1 MPMYDLKPLDEQ
13 VIVITGAS
21 SGIGLATARA
31 AAREGARVVLSARNG
46 AALAEAEAGIRGAG
60 GEAIHV
66 VADVA
71 NRADVERIARTAV
84 ERFGGF
90 DTWVNDA
97 GVSIWGRLED
107 VSDEDNRRLFDTN
120 FWGLVNGSL
129 VAARHLETKG
139 GAIINLGSVA
149 SDVALPLQGMYCASK
164 HAVKG
169 FTDVLR
175 MELEEKGAPVSV
187 TLIKPGAI
195 DTPFPHHA
203 RNYTDREPKL
213 PGPVY
218 VPTEV
223 ANAIL
228 HAAVHPRRDIYV
240 GGSAKVMSV
249 VNRLA
254 PRLLDWAGTQQK
266 SSQLSSEPPRNPSGA
281 LFRPGTDDGR
291 IRGGHP
297 GYVMGSSLYTR
308 SSLHPLASSFAVGIA
323 GLAALAFLGS
333 GRRNRRPVR

>member
-1 MPMYDLKPLDEQ
+1 MSIALKPLDEQ

-31 AAREGARVVLSARNG
+31 AADEGARVVLVARN
-46 AALAEAEAGIRGAG
+46 AQALAEIEANIRAEG

-66 VADVA
+66 AADVA
-71 NRADVERIARTAV
+71 NRADVDRVARTAV

-97 GVSIWGRLED
+97 GVSIWGRLQD
-107 VSDEDNRRLFDTN
+107 VSEEDNKRLFDTN

-129 VAARHLETKG
+129 AAARHLEARG

-169 FTDVLR
+169 FTDALR
-175 MELEEKGAPVSV
+175 IELEEKGAPVVV

-203 RNYTDREPKL
+203 RNYTDREPQL
-213 PGPVY
+213 PPPVY
-218 VPTEV
+218 APDEV

-228 HAAVHPRRDIYV
+228 RAAVSPHRDIYV
-240 GGSAKVMSV
+240 GGYAKAMSLA
-249 VNRLA
+249 NRFV
-254 PRLLDWAGTQQK
+254 PRLLDWAGTHQVA
-266 SSQLSSEPPRNPSGA
+266 SQLSREPARNPSGA
-281 LFRPGTDDGR
+281 LHRSAGDEGR
-291 IRGGHP
+291 TRGGHP

-308 SSLHPLASSFAVGIA
+308 GALNPVARSFAVGLA
-323 GLAALAFLGS
+323 GLAALAFLGA
-333 GRRNRRPVR
+333 GRRGRRAVRW